1 MKKTMKKFIAVL
13 LTVVMVLPIAG
24 LTVNKS
30 QASVNY
36 NRTAALNYAKAH
48 WNDGVGQCAQ
58 FVSACLTAGGLSVS
72 QNVCLNLW
80 NTLKNYGTPYKLT
93 ATSSGNGNIKL
104 SSNTGKVEAG
114 DPLFYVC
121 DTCGGVNSNKAF
133 PHVVFCG
140 GTDSQGRLTAYGH
153 NAAWNNKLVWTQFST
168 GAHAGHKTNIYS
180 IHINAASSYTL
191 TYNANG
197 GYGAPATQTGATK
210 YTISSTIPKRFGYT
224 FCGWTGNG
232 GYSYDPGNN
241 ITLSQNTTIY
251 AVWENDSYTQ
261 RLCYSGQ
268 EVYYKYIPASSGYY
282 CIETTHHISD
292 DIDVKSYLYDS
303 AGNELAYNDDRGA
316 NIDEYYAFNFRS
328 SRIVYYLT
336 AGNTY
341 YIKAMAWSGKTGQ
354 IYFYPLK
361 VPELY
366 YNANGGSGAPSVQTE
381 ESTWGLSSLNYT
393 VSSITPTRN
402 NYTFLGWS
410 TNSNA
415 TYADYYSGSSIKM
428 DYNVNS
434 LTLYAVWQYNPP
446 TSYTLYYNANGG
458 SGAPSSQSG
467 STTYTISSTRPTRSG
482 YTFLGWSTSSSATS
496 ASYTAG
502 DTITLSSNTT
512 LYAVWRY
519 NAPTTYTLS
528 YNANGG
534 SGAPSSQSG
543 STTYTIS
550 SIRPTRSGYT
560 FLGWS
565 KSSSSYATANYSAG
579 DTITL
584 TSNTTLYAVWK
595 ANSSSN
601 NNIKITIRNNPGTVN
616 LNYGD
621 TIRLYADAENLPS
634 NARIGWYVDDGSTI
648 SAKVSDDNTYC
659 EITAKGTGTV
669 TIAAKAVD
677 ANGNIMT
684 DSQGNQIGDIQKIN
698 TKTSFWLKIVS
709 FFKNLFGA
717 NRTTIQALKNVF

>member
-467 STTYTISSTRPTRSG
+467 STTYTISS
-482 YTFLGWSTSSSATS
+482 
-496 ASYTAG
+496 
-502 DTITLSSNTT
+502 
-512 LYAVWRY
+512 
-519 NAPTTYTLS
+519 
-528 YNANGG
+528 
-534 SGAPSSQSG
+534 
-543 STTYTIS
+543 
-550 SIRPTRSGYT
+550 IRPTRSGYT